1 MGYEKKY
8 GSITTER
15 GDIPDDEP
23 VFVLRAQ
30 DAAMVATLDAYLSM
44 CSGLGSPQ
52 RHLNGI
58 QEARETV
65 RVWQQEHPDRVKT
78 PQSHSLAEP

>member
-8 GSITTER
+8 GQVSTEH

-30 DAAMVATLDAYLSM
+30 DQAMVATLDAYLSM

-58 QEARETV
+58 QEAREKV
-65 RVWQQEHPDRVKT
+65 RAWQEEHPDRVKV
-78 PQSHSLAEP
+78 PQSRSLAEP